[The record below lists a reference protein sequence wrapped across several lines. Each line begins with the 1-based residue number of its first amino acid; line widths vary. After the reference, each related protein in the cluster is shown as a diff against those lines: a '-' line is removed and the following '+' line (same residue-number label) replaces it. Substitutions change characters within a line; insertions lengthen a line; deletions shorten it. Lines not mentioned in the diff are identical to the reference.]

1 MDVGLAL
8 STGSLPGLAPGTDSR
23 HRLCE
28 QRGFRCWAQA
38 SCRLTPPQS
47 SRMCSKVSPGHAPR
61 SLC

>member
-1 MDVGLAL
+1 MDVVLAS
-8 STGSLPGLAPGTDSR
+8 STASLPVLAPSTASR

-28 QRGFRCWAQA
+28 QRGFRCWALA

-47 SRMCSKVSPGHAPR
+47 SRTCSKVPLGHAPR